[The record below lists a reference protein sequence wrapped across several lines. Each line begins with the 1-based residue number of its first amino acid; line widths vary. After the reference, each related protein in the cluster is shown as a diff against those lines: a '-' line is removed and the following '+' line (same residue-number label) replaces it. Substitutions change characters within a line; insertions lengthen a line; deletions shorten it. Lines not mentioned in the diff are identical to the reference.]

1 MSGYDWFI
9 TLVAI
14 PFAALGFSGVALLI
28 CVVAHDVWTN
38 R

>member
-14 PFAALGFSGVALLI
+14 PFAALGLSGVALLMFT
-28 CVVAHDVWTN
+28 VWTN